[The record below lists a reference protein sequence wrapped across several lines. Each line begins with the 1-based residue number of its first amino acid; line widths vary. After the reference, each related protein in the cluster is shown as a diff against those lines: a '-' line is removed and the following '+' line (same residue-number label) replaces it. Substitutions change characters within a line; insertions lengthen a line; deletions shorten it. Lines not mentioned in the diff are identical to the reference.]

1 MRVTGPGQHG
11 DQNQPTSHDPEP
23 VSPAPPDAARSDT
36 ALPDTAPSGEA
47 AAARD
52 DTARDTAVLNTAGL
66 DTPASG
72 TATPD
77 APGPAANADATDAG
91 TADLDTPPLGTTVP
105 AAAASHAAVNPDP
118 WHAHEAV
125 DVATEPVAEQR
136 PQVPARSFHRRAD
149 YVVAALIAVAVLV
162 AAFIVRQS
170 GDAAATVSRTS
181 AEPMYQLPQ
190 PTALP
195 PSFAEVWRA
204 PSSATFAPVVAGPAV
219 VTGEGGEMAGRDP
232 LTGEKKWSYARDL
245 PLCTVG
251 MSWGQAF
258 AIYTKQGWTG
268 GSGPQSG
275 NCSEITGVDP
285 ATGKRALARNG
296 NAPIGT
302 RLLSD
307 GTHLVMTGKRLIE
320 VVRFDLVKTL
330 EYGKVE
336 AEIQPNKQPRTNCEF
351 GSVALGGSRLGVIE
365 RCPDDLGDR
374 LTMQK
379 PNPKDWDAPEVAFS
393 TVLNGRGARLV
404 AITEDRTVI
413 ALPGPPRLVTYDTNG
428 TQTDE
433 QPLAIPDSDL
443 AGDPPGQVPPVVE
456 GSANS
461 YWFTGSKLI
470 ALSSKEL
477 RPQWT
482 VENVVGSPTLFS
494 GRLVVP
500 VPDGLL
506 VLDAVTGA
514 RIGSVP
520 VRRDQ
525 PGPVALATAGPVILE
540 QRAGTLVAL
549 R

>member
-1 MRVTGPGQHG
+1 M
-11 DQNQPTSHDPEP
+11 
-23 VSPAPPDAARSDT
+23 ADA
-36 ALPDTAPSGEA
+36 
-47 AAARD
+47 
-52 DTARDTAVLNTAGL
+52 
-66 DTPASG
+66 DTPPMGIA
-72 TATPD
+72 
-77 APGPAANADATDAG
+77 AANAGAAT
-91 TADLDTPPLGTTVP
+91 TAVT
-105 AAAASHAAVNPDP
+105 SDP
-118 WHAHEAV
+118 WHDHQAV
-125 DVATEPVAEQR
+125 AVATEPVVEQR
-136 PQVPARSFHRRAD
+136 PLVPTRSFHRKTD
-149 YVVAALIAVAVLV
+149 YVVAALIAITALV
-162 AAFIVRQS
+162 VAFIVQRT

-181 AEPMYQLPQ
+181 AQPMTQLPQ

-204 PSSATFAPVVAGPAV
+204 PSSATFTPVVAGPAV

-232 LTGEKKWSYARDL
+232 LTGEKKWSYTRDL

-258 AIYTKQGWTG
+258 AVYTKPGWTG
-268 GSGPQSG
+268 GNGPQQG
-275 NCSEITGVDP
+275 NCSEITGVDA
-285 ATGKRALARNG
+285 ATGKRVLARNG
-296 NAPIGT
+296 NAPSGT

-351 GSVALGGSRLGVIE
+351 GSIALGGSRLGVIE
-365 RCPDDLGDR
+365 RCPDDVSDR

-379 PNPKDWDAPEVAFS
+379 PNPKDWDGPEVAFS

-413 ALPGPPRLVTYDTNG
+413 ALPGPPRLVTYDVNG
-428 TQTDE
+428 SQIDE
-433 QPLAIPDSDL
+433 QALSIPDSDL
-443 AGDPPGQVPPVVE
+443 AGDPPGQVPQVVE
-456 GSANS
+456 GSSNS
-461 YWFTGSKLI
+461 YWFTGSKLV
-470 ALSSKEL
+470 ALSTKEL

-482 VENVVGSPTLFS
+482 VDGVVGSPTLFS

-500 VPDGLL
+500 VRDGLL
-506 VLDAVTGA
+506 VLDAVSGA

-520 VRRDQ
+520 VRRDE

>member
-1 MRVTGPGQHG
+1 MTGPGQHG
-11 DQNQPTSHDPEP
+11 DHDQPTGRDPEP
-23 VSPAPPDAARSDT
+23 VLPPSPGPVTADRDHSSRDDAARD
-36 ALPDTAPSGEA
+36 A
-47 AAARD
+47 
-52 DTARDTAVLNTAGL
+52 AVLSTAGL

-72 TATPD
+72 TAVPD
-77 APGPAANADATDAG
+77 ASGPATGAAARETTDPGNSGPDNAE
-91 TADLDTPPLGTTVP
+91 LDTPPSGTAVP
-105 AAAASHAAVNPDP
+105 AVNPDP
-118 WHAHEAV
+118 NPWHAHQAV
-125 DVATEPVAEQR
+125 AVATEPVAEQR
-136 PQVPARSFHRRAD
+136 PQVPARSFHRKAD
-149 YVVAALIAVAVLV
+149 YVAAALIAIVAVV
-162 AAFIVRQS
+162 ASAVVQLTS
-170 GDAAATVSRTS
+170 DAKATVSRTS

-232 LTGEKKWSYARDL
+232 LTGEKKWTYTRDL

-258 AIYTKQGWTG
+258 AVYTKKGWTG
-268 GSGPQSG
+268 GNGPQAG
-275 NCSEITGVDP
+275 NCSEITGVEA

-336 AEIQPNKQPRTNCEF
+336 AEVQPNKQPRTNCEF
-351 GSVALGGSRLGVIE
+351 GSVALGGNRLGVVE

-374 LTMQK
+374 LTVQK

-404 AITEDRTVI
+404 AITEERAVV

-428 TQTDE
+428 SQIDE
-433 QPLAIPDSDL
+433 QSLSIPDSDL
-443 AGDPPGQVPPVVE
+443 AGDPPGQVPVVVE
-456 GSANS
+456 GSANA
-461 YWFTGSKLI
+461 YWFTGSKLV

-482 VENVVGSPTLFS
+482 VDAVVGSPTLFS

-500 VPDGLL
+500 VPEGLL